1 MKDLLTVIEEN
12 PYLLYSN
19 SGHNGTDKHSLT
31 AELGH
36 DYVRGFYNEEFKKY
50 ADKEIRLL
58 EIGVYTGA
66 SLGLWQK
73 YFLKGQIVGLEKYEG
88 LIQEKYTTL
97 DRVTLGICNAYD
109 PRVAEQLGTF
119 DIIIDDGSHELPDL
133 KTFIELYLPL
143 VNEGGLLILE
153 DIAEPGYFQELTEVV
168 PEEYKNNI
176 ECLDLR
182 KNIGRFDDLLMI
194 IRK

>member
-153 DIAEPGYFQELTEVV
+153 DIAEPVYFQELTEVV